1 MSQHTRLIRRE
12 LTRDGWFGGCY
23 PTATVQWLRVV
34 LYRGDGD
41 LTCTL
46 LLIIITGGGSGEVL
60 LFLVLYVPRPTE
72 VLLLPRLERS
82 TQQWCRNVV
91 GVGKLRRVVCASR
104 WGVGHE
110 FSSEPEWELN
120 SSSTATNVVRFSNR
134 GCQYRNN
141 SLPAWLFWH
150 RKKWSTAGKKAE

>member
-1 MSQHTRLIRRE
+1 M
-12 LTRDGWFGGCY
+12 
-23 PTATVQWLRVV
+23 QWLRVV

-104 WGVGHE
+104 
-110 FSSEPEWELN
+110 
-120 SSSTATNVVRFSNR
+120 
-134 GCQYRNN
+134 
-141 SLPAWLFWH
+141 
-150 RKKWSTAGKKAE
+150 